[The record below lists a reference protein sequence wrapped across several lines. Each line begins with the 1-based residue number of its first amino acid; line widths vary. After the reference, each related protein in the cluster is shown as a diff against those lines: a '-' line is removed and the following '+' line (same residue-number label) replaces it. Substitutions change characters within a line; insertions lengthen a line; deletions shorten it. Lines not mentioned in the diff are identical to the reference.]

1 MNNLI
6 NLLDNC
12 RYWNNPRKP
21 FFNRIYY
28 YQVVNTIINALANI
42 ILPLYFILS
51 NKNENY
57 QLIKSKVP
65 DKNKPQIIVSLTSF
79 PARIDRLWLVIEC
92 MFRQTLKPDRIILY
106 LTEAQVGSINSLP
119 DSLLK
124 LRLRG
129 LEIVLCPDQIRSHT
143 KYYYAMKQ
151 NPNDVIITIDDDI
164 FYKTDFIESLVN
176 IHKCHPN
183 KIVANW
189 VKEISSNSHLYA
201 NWKDVYELKE
211 LNNFI
216 LLGVG
221 GVLYPPKCMYKD
233 IFEVDLIKELSL
245 TADDVWLSA
254 MAMLNKTEI
263 VSTDYK
269 MNHLSVSF
277 INNETLLSE
286 NRSANQVQIDKIND
300 FYYKKIEIRPF
311 IDLVTVN

>member
-1 MNNLI
+1 MKNII

-12 RYWNNPRKP
+12 RYWNDSRNSFLHRV
-21 FFNRIYY
+21 YY
-28 YQVVNTIINALANI
+28 YQGINTMINILANL
-42 ILPLYFILS
+42 ILPFYFRLS
-51 NKNENY
+51 SKNINYRLNKFKNVNE
-57 QLIKSKVP
+57 P
-65 DKNKPQIIVSLTSF
+65 RIIVSLTSF

-92 MFRQTLKPDRIILY
+92 MFRQTFKPDRVILY
-106 LTEAQVGSINSLP
+106 LTESQVGSINKLP
-119 DSLLK
+119 NSLLK
-124 LRLRG
+124 LKSRG
-129 LEIVLCPDQIRSHT
+129 LEIILCPDQIRSHT

-151 NPNDVIITIDDDI
+151 NPKDIIITIDDDM

-176 IHKCHPN
+176 NHRRFPD

-189 VKEISSNSHLYA
+189 VKEISSKSNLYA
-201 NWKDVYELKE
+201 DWRDVYKLKE
-211 LNNFI
+211 LKHFI

-233 IFEVDLIKELSL
+233 LFEIELIKELSL

-286 NRSANQVQIDKIND
+286 NRSANQIQIDKIND
-300 FYYKKIEIRPF
+300 FYNEKIGIRPF
-311 IDLVTVN
+311 IDMMK

>member
-12 RYWNNPRKP
+12 RYWNDSRKY
-21 FFNRIYY
+21 FLNKILY
-28 YQVVNTIINALANI
+28 YQAVNTIINLVANI
-42 ILPLYFILS
+42 VLPIYFRLS
-51 NKNENY
+51 ARNIKYQLNKNER
-57 QLIKSKVP
+57 
-65 DKNKPQIIVSLTSF
+65 DNKPKIIVSITSF

-92 MFRQTLKPDRIILY
+92 MFRQTFKPDRIILY
-106 LTEAQVGSINSLP
+106 LTESQVGCVNELP

-124 LRLRG
+124 LRHRG
-129 LEIVLCPDQIRSHT
+129 LEIVLCPDNIRSHT

-151 NPNDVIITIDDDI
+151 NPNDVIITIDDDM

-176 IHKCHPN
+176 THKMHPD
-183 KIVANW
+183 KIIANW
-189 VKEISSNSHLYA
+189 VKEITSESEFYA
-201 NWKDVYELKE
+201 DWRDVYKLKK
-211 LNNFI
+211 LKNFI

-233 IFEVDLIKELSL
+233 IFEVNLIQELSL

-286 NRSANQVQIDKIND
+286 NRSANQVQINNINE
-300 FYYKKIEIRPF
+300 FYYNKIGIRPF
-311 IDLVTVN
+311 IDLFTVN